1 VRHEVGH
8 AVASPEL
15 DFGGRVFLSEG
26 YAEVAAGGTSRKSAY
41 PLRAADLDEEELVNY
56 IAAGHFAR
64 YLVETRG
71 WTTYQD
77 AVGGGG
83 LEFVLGLSIDALV
96 EEFEREAPAAFPPRD
111 PCPYPELPNIADGV
125 WEESLSFSCG
135 AEGATQYEF
144 PDWSGTEGAA
154 VWRSVR
160 LDAGTYALE
169 VEGGVEAVVVGC
181 HTEVLTELPEAPSN
195 GDVWNEVDQGP
206 DATFAA
212 GLEHEVEL
220 AAGTYRVALS
230 SGTQEEETMRIR
242 LRRLGG

>member
-1 VRHEVGH
+1 M
-8 AVASPEL
+8 
-15 DFGGRVFLSEG
+15 RVE
-26 YAEVAAGGTSRKSAY
+26 
-41 PLRAADLDEEELVNY
+41 DLDEEELANY
-56 IAAGHFAR
+56 ITAGHFAR

-83 LEFVLGLSIDALV
+83 LESVLGLPVDALV
-96 EEFEREAPAAFPPRD
+96 EEFEREAPAAYPPRD
-111 PCPYPELPNIADGV
+111 PCPYPELPSVADGV
-125 WEESLSFSCG
+125 WEESLTFSCG
-135 AEGATQYEF
+135 AEEATQYEF

-181 HTEVLTELPEAPSN
+181 HTEVLSELPESPSS

-206 DATFAA
+206 DATFIA
-212 GLEHEVEL
+212 GVVHEVEL
-220 AAGTYRVALS
+220 TAGVYRVAMS
-230 SGTQEEETMRIR
+230 SGTEGEETMRLR
-242 LRRLGG
+242 LRRLDG